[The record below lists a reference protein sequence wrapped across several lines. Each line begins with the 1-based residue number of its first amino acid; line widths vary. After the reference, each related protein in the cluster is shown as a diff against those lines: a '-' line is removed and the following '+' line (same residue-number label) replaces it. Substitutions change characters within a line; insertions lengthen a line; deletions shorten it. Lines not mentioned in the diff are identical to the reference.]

1 MVIIVSLRLFVYL
14 VTYLIV
20 ESLNDVIVHRNDDAL
35 QLKNLT
41 SFDRNFSFQ
50 INVQAFTSSFLFS
63 FLICSISKVFF
74 SYSTYFRAYS
84 LSPLS
89 RSQTTIFFKNLNVPP
104 PQLFRFL
111 SFSPSGL
118 SICSLICTK
127 TVCTYFPSPG
137 TLL

>member
-63 FLICSISKVFF
+63 FLICSISEVFF
-74 SYSTYFRAYS
+74 SYSTDFRAYS

-104 PQLFRFL
+104 PQFILLLSLGFCLF
-111 SFSPSGL
+111 
-118 SICSLICTK
+118 LIQ
-127 TVCTYFPSPG
+127 VFQSA
-137 TLL
+137 L

>member
-41 SFDRNFSFQ
+41 SFNRNFSFQ
-50 INVQAFTSSFLFS
+50 INVQAFTFS
-63 FLICSISKVFF
+63 FLICSISEVFF
-74 SYSTYFRAYS
+74 SYSTDFRAYS

-89 RSQTTIFFKNLNVPP
+89 RSQTTIFFKNLYVPP
-104 PQLFRFL
+104 PQFILLLSLGFCLF
-111 SFSPSGL
+111 
-118 SICSLICTK
+118 
-127 TVCTYFPSPG
+127 
-137 TLL
+137 LLQVFQSAL

>member
-63 FLICSISKVFF
+63 FLICSISA
-74 SYSTYFRAYS
+74 YSTDFRANS

-104 PQLFRFL
+104 PQFILLLSLGFCLF
-111 SFSPSGL
+111 
-118 SICSLICTK
+118 
-127 TVCTYFPSPG
+127 
-137 TLL
+137 LLQVFQSAL